1 MSKNYVVVYQLY
13 CSKCRKMFSRENRDG
28 ITLVELLVVV
38 LILAVLAAIAIPRIS
53 QSSHTIKANACFT
66 NIDVLN
72 SAIER
77 YIAETN
83 SYPKDLTEVSENTN
97 YFPRGAP
104 VCPVTNSKYP
114 DELIPGYRVDASG
127 HSH

>member
-1 MSKNYVVVYQLY
+1 
-13 CSKCRKMFSRENRDG
+13 MFSREYRHG

-38 LILAVLAAIAIPRIS
+38 LILAVLSAIAIPRIS
-53 QSSHTIKANACFT
+53 QSSHTIKANTCLT
-66 NIDVLN
+66 NVDVLN
-72 SAIER
+72 AAIER

-83 SYPKDLTEVSENTN
+83 SYPSDLTDISENID

-104 VCPVTNSKYP
+104 ICPVTNTRYP
-114 DELIPGYRVDASG
+114 DELTPEYRVDVSG